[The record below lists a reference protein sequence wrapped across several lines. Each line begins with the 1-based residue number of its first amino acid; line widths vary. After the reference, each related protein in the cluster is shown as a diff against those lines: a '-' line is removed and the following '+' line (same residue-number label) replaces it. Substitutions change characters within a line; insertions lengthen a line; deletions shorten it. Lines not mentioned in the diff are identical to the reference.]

1 MTINKSP
8 SALLVFA
15 ALAVSIV
22 ALTASPRASIAKPA
36 SRPVPQTHRA
46 DRMAAPR
53 VPTVRPN
60 NQIRDPFASLLIG

>member
-22 ALTASPRASIAKPA
+22 ALTVSPRASIAKAA
-36 SRPVPQTHRA
+36 SRPVLR
-46 DRMAAPR
+46 DRMVAPR
-53 VPTVRPN
+53 MPMVRPN
-60 NQIRDPFASLLIG
+60 NPTRDPFASLLLG